1 MTEVRHEES
10 IKEKKADAETLILE
24 VIKKIPEDRKI
35 EALRLLEGFSL
46 SDSDAKKAG

>member
-1 MTEVRHEES
+1 MNEVRYGES
-10 IKEKKADAETLILE
+10 IMNKKSDAETLILE